1 MVDLEMK
8 YSRFIYSINKN
19 VKSGIELMSAQN
31 LNIKKRHL
39 QSPRNNFKLFVWINE
54 VRQEV
59 VEEML
64 AVAQIIEFMN
74 RSNSD

>member
-1 MVDLEMK
+1 MVELEMK
-8 YSRFIYSINKN
+8 YSRFVYSINKN

-59 VEEML
+59 IEEML

>member
-1 MVDLEMK
+1 MVELEMK
-8 YSRFIYSINKN
+8 YSRFVYSINKN
-19 VKSGIELMSAQN
+19 VKSGIEFMSVQN

-59 VEEML
+59 IEEML
-64 AVAQIIEFMN
+64 AVAQIIEFIN